1 MAKAF
6 LIDTTKCIGCRA
18 CQVACKRWNE
28 LPGEKTQFTGSYQT
42 MEDTDYNTF
51 TLIKFTEVSDGGNMQ
66 WLFRKKQCMQC
77 TEAACIKACPTQ
89 AITKHKE
96 GFKIRDDSKCVG
108 CGMCVS
114 ACPFGVP
121 KKDEKAM
128 KVRDCVFCANRVVN
142 KMAPSCQKTC
152 PPGALSFGE
161 RDQVLD
167 MAKKRVADLKTK
179 FPKAYLYG
187 ESELG
192 GLGVMTIITESP
204 GVYDLPE
211 NPKVAEHVEALEEFY
226 RMVGIK
232 NQARDTI
239 LKLVASWAD
248 QHGVKQSTKV

>member
-6 LIDTTKCIGCRA
+6 LIDTTKCIGCHA

-28 LPGEKTQFTGSYQT
+28 LPAEKTTFTGSYQT
-42 MEDTDYNTF
+42 MADTTANTF
-51 TLIKFTEVSDGGNMQ
+51 TLVKFTEVSDGGPVK

-77 TEAACIKACPTQ
+77 AEAACIKACPTQ

-96 GFKIRDDSKCVG
+96 GFKMRDASKCVG

-121 KKDEKAM
+121 KLDQKEM

-142 KMAPSCQKTC
+142 KMVPSCEKTC
-152 PPGALSFGE
+152 PPGALKFGE
-161 RDQVLD
+161 REEVLEL
-167 MAKKRVADLKTK
+167 ARKRVAAVKGE
-179 FPKAYLYG
+179 FPKVYLYG
-187 ESELG
+187 ETELG

-204 GVYDLPE
+204 KVYDLPE
-211 NPKVAEHVEALEEFY
+211 NPKVAEHVQALEEFY
-226 RMVGIK
+226 RLVGIK

-239 LKLVASWAD
+239 VKLVASWAD
-248 QHGVKQSTKV
+248 EHGLQQSARV

>member
-18 CQVACKRWNE
+18 CQIACKRWNE
-28 LPGEKTQFTGSYQT
+28 LPAEKTTFTGSYQT
-42 MEDTDYNTF
+42 MEDTTADTF
-51 TLIKFTEVSDGGNMQ
+51 TLIKFKEVSNGSPLQ

-77 TEAACIKACPTQ
+77 SDPACIKVCPTQ
-89 AITKHKE
+89 AIIKHKD
-96 GFKIRDDSKCVG
+96 GFKIRDAEKCVG

-128 KVRDCVFCANRVVN
+128 KVRDCVFCGNRVVN
-142 KMAPSCQKTC
+142 NLIPSCAKTC

-161 RDQVLD
+161 REEII
-167 MAKKRVADLKTK
+167 ASARARVASLKKK

-187 ESELG
+187 ETELG

-204 GVYDLPE
+204 AVYDLPE
-211 NPKVAEHVEALEEFY
+211 NPKVAEHFQALDDFY
-226 RMVGIK
+226 RLVGIK
-232 NQARDTI
+232 NETRDAI
-239 LKLVASWAD
+239 VKLVARWSD
-248 QHGVKQSTKV
+248 EHGVKRNPTA